1 MKKTGAVLVAAG
13 LSSRMKDFKPMLP
26 FGTSTASRHMIG
38 MLKSLKAAPIVVVT
52 GYRAEELEAHL
63 SDTGVCFVRNNRYRE
78 TEMFDSI
85 KIGVKEIEAE
95 CERIMIFPIDVP
107 AIRLSTIWKAMMAD
121 APIVRTTCQG
131 KPGHPIIVQT
141 DLFPLLWA
149 SGGKGGLR
157 GAVERSGIPV
167 MELEVEDEGIY
178 KDMDTREQYVQ
189 LLWQEYCNC
198 KSGYQAGACH
208 AF

>member
-26 FGTSTASRHMIG
+26 FGESTASKHMVW
-38 MLKSLKAAPIVVVT
+38 MLKSLNVDPIVVVT
-52 GYRAEELEAHL
+52 GYRAKELEDHL
-63 SDTGVCFVRNNRYRE
+63 SDTGVRFVRNYRYRE

-85 KIGVKEIEAE
+85 KIGVKAIETE

-107 AIRLSTIWKAMMAD
+107 AILPLTIWKAMMVE
-121 APIVRTTCQG
+121 APVVRTKCQG
-131 KPGHPIIVQT
+131 KPGHPIIIQT
-141 DLFPLLWA
+141 DLFPLIWA
-149 SGGKGGLR
+149 NDGQGGLR

-167 MELEVEDEGIY
+167 TELEVWDDGIY
-178 KDMDTREQYVQ
+178 KDMDTKEQYVQ
-189 LLWQEYCNC
+189 LLWQDYRNC
-198 KSGYQAGACH
+198 KAGYVPGTCH

>member
-38 MLKSLKAAPIVVVT
+38 MLKSLKADPIVVVT

-107 AIRLSTIWKAMMAD
+107 AIRLSTI
-121 APIVRTTCQG
+121 
-131 KPGHPIIVQT
+131 
-141 DLFPLLWA
+141 
-149 SGGKGGLR
+149 
-157 GAVERSGIPV
+157 
-167 MELEVEDEGIY
+167 
-178 KDMDTREQYVQ
+178 
-189 LLWQEYCNC
+189 
-198 KSGYQAGACH
+198 
-208 AF
+208 